1 MSNIEEI
8 KVFLNRIKRIFKN
21 ATLRLEVKEYS
32 DTYIVDIAPI
42 DVYKNPKYISLEEK
56 FSDSFESK
64 NPYATIVFVSEHSL
78 LRADENNLKIEI
90 L

>member
-8 KVFLNRIKRIFKN
+8 KIFLNRIKRIFPN
-21 ATLRLEVKEYS
+21 ATLRLEVKEYN

-42 DVYKNPKYISLEEK
+42 DVYNNPKYISLEKE
-56 FSDSFESK
+56 FRDEFERN
-64 NPYATIVFVSEHSL
+64 NPSATIVFVSEHSI
-78 LRADENNLKIEI
+78 LRANKNNLKIKV

>member
-8 KVFLNRIKRIFKN
+8 KIFLNRIKRIFQN
-21 ATLRLEVKEYS
+21 ATLRLEVKEYN

-42 DVYKNPKYISLEEK
+42 DVYNNPEYISLEED
-56 FSDSFESK
+56 FRDEFEGK
-64 NPYATIVFVSEHSL
+64 NPKASIVFVSECSL
-78 LRADENNLKIEI
+78 LRADKNNLKIEI